1 MGVEKKFVRNGLD
14 KAQMAEYFSNQLERA
29 GYGGMN
35 INRTPMGTQIT
46 IFAEKPGMIIG
57 KGGKTIH
64 KLTHDLESIFRV
76 DNPQIDVQEV
86 KVPELNAQMMASR
99 LAGAIERG
107 LYFRKAGHN
116 MLRRIMEAGALGCE
130 IDIAGKLTGPR
141 KKTEK
146 FVAGNMLHAGNPA
159 MELVDNGFAVA
170 IKKLGVIGCRVR
182 IVPPTIKLPGRFK
195 TVKITVPPKAEEKEK
210 AGIKELVEKPAA
222 ETAVSTP
229 VKPKTPVQPVPV
241 ELKTEEVTASQAET
255 EIPASAVNPATN
267 IEERMH
273 GDVLEHKHPEYDYWH
288 PASRVHKF
296 DESVKKERITLDSSK
311 FDESVKKERITLDS
325 SKEDK

>member
-1 MGVEKKFVRNGLD
+1 MGVERKFVKNGLD
-14 KAQMAEYFSNQLERA
+14 KSQMAEYFSKQLERA

-35 INRTPMGTQIT
+35 VNRTPMGTQVT

-57 KGGKTIH
+57 KGGRTIH
-64 KLTHDLESIFRV
+64 KLTHDLEAVFHV

-86 KVPELNAQMMASR
+86 KIPELNAQMMASR

-116 MLRRIMEAGALGCE
+116 MLRRIMESGALGCE

-141 KKTEK
+141 KRTEK

-159 MELVDNGFAVA
+159 MELVDKGFAIA

-182 IVPPTIKLPGRFK
+182 LIRPTVKLPGRFK
-195 TVKITVPPKAEEKEK
+195 IIEVKVPQEAAVAVKKPEA
-210 AGIKELVEKPAA
+210 IKELVK
-222 ETAVSTP
+222 TAP
-229 VKPKTPVQPVPV
+229 EEVKPEIKTAEQAPVQKENVP
-241 ELKTEEVTASQAET
+241 EVIHEVIQTG
-255 EIPASAVNPATN
+255 N

-273 GDVLEHKHPEYDYWH
+273 GDVMEHKHPEYDYWH
-288 PASRVHKF
+288 PASRIH
-296 DESVKKERITLDSSK
+296 KKE
-311 FDESVKKERITLDS
+311 E
-325 SKEDK
+325 

>member
-1 MGVEKKFVRNGLD
+1 MGVERKFVKNGLD
-14 KAQMAEYFSNQLERA
+14 KAQMAEYFSKQLERA

-64 KLTHDLESIFRV
+64 KLTHDLETVFRV

-86 KVPELNAQMMASR
+86 KIPELNAQMMASR

-116 MLRRIMEAGALGCE
+116 MLRRILESGALGCE

-141 KKTEK
+141 KRTEK
-146 FVAGNMLHAGNPA
+146 FVGGNMLHAGNPA
-159 MELVDNGFAVA
+159 MELVDDGFAIA

-182 IVPPTIKLPGRFK
+182 LIRPTVKLPGRFK
-195 TVKITVPPKAEEKEK
+195 TVQVVATKEPVEKQA
-210 AGIKELVEKPAA
+210 AGIVDIVKAA
-222 ETAVSTP
+222 PHE
-229 VKPKTPVQPVPV
+229 VKPKAVPQETPEAPN
-241 ELKTEEVTASQAET
+241 ETTAEESHTG
-255 EIPASAVNPATN
+255 N

-273 GDVLEHKHPEYDYWH
+273 GDVMEHKHTEYDYWH
-288 PASRVHKF
+288 PASRLH
-296 DESVKKERITLDSSK
+296 KKEEK
-311 FDESVKKERITLDS
+311 
-325 SKEDK
+325 

>member
-1 MGVEKKFVRNGLD
+1 MGVERKFVKNGLD
-14 KAQMAEYFSNQLERA
+14 KAQMAEYFSRQLERA
-29 GYGGMN
+29 GYGGMS
-35 INRTPMGTQIT
+35 INRTPMGTQVT

-57 KGGKTIH
+57 KGGRTIH
-64 KLTHDLESIFRV
+64 KLTHDLETVFHV

-116 MLRRIMEAGALGCE
+116 MLRRIMESGALGCE

-141 KKTEK
+141 KRTEK

-159 MELVDNGFAVA
+159 MELVDKGFAIA

-182 IVPPTIKLPGRFK
+182 LIRPTVKLPGRFK
-195 TVKITVPPKAEEKEK
+195 TEGTAVRQEPAVAEKKPES
-210 AGIKELVEKPAA
+210 IKEIVKAA
-222 ETAVSTP
+222 PPQPKENITPP
-229 VKPKTPVQPVPV
+229 VKNEPVTGPVTEPV
-241 ELKTEEVTASQAET
+241 TEAAHTG
-255 EIPASAVNPATN
+255 NM
-267 IEERMH
+267 EERMH

-288 PASRVHKF
+288 PASRVHK
-296 DESVKKERITLDSSK
+296 
-311 FDESVKKERITLDS
+311 
-325 SKEDK
+325 KED

>member
-1 MGVEKKFVRNGLD
+1 MGVERKFVKNGLD
-14 KAQMAEYFSNQLERA
+14 KAQMAEYFSKQLERA

-64 KLTHDLESIFRV
+64 KLTHDLETVFRV

-86 KVPELNAQMMASR
+86 KIPELNAQMMASR

-116 MLRRIMEAGALGCE
+116 MLRRILESGALGCE

-146 FVAGNMLHAGNPA
+146 FVGGNMLHAGNPA
-159 MELVDNGFAVA
+159 MELVDDGFAIA

-182 IVPPTIKLPGRFK
+182 LIRPTVKLPGRFK
-195 TVKITVPPKAEEKEK
+195 TVQVGASPQEVLEK
-210 AGIKELVEKPAA
+210 KPAA
-222 ETAVSTP
+222 GIEEIVKVTPQEVKPEAVVEQAPEVPKETP
-229 VKPKTPVQPVPV
+229 V
-241 ELKTEEVTASQAET
+241 EESHTG
-255 EIPASAVNPATN
+255 N

-288 PASRVHKF
+288 PASRLH
-296 DESVKKERITLDSSK
+296 KKEEK
-311 FDESVKKERITLDS
+311 
-325 SKEDK
+325 

>member
-1 MGVEKKFVRNGLD
+1 MGVERKFVKNGLD
-14 KAQMAEYFSNQLERA
+14 RAQMAEYFSKQLERA

-35 INRTPMGTQIT
+35 INRTPMGTQVT
-46 IFAEKPGMIIG
+46 IIAEKPGMIIG

-64 KLTHDLESIFRV
+64 KLTHDLETVFHV

-116 MLRRIMEAGALGCE
+116 MLRRILESGALGCE

-141 KKTEK
+141 KRTEK
-146 FVAGNMLHAGNPA
+146 FVGGNMLHAGNPA
-159 MELVDNGFAVA
+159 MELVDDGFAIA

-182 IVPPTIKLPGRFK
+182 IIPPTVKLPGRFK
-195 TVKITVPPKAEEKEK
+195 TIQVSAPQVPQVVAGKKPAGIEEIVKAAPLPAEAKPKAIPAQAVAEQAPVTPFDESVKKERRALDSSK
-210 AGIKELVEKPAA
+210 K
-222 ETAVSTP
+222 ETAP
-229 VKPKTPVQPVPV
+229 
-241 ELKTEEVTASQAET
+241 EEIHAANV
-255 EIPASAVNPATN
+255 
-267 IEERMH
+267 EERRH
-273 GDVLEHKHPEYDYWH
+273 GDVLEHKHPEFDYWH
-288 PASRVHKF
+288 SASRVHKL

-311 FDESVKKERITLDS
+311 KEE
-325 SKEDK
+325 K

>member
-1 MGVEKKFVRNGLD
+1 MGVERKFVKNGLD
-14 KAQMAEYFSNQLERA
+14 KAQMAEYFSKQLERA

-64 KLTHDLESIFRV
+64 KLTHDLETVFRV

-86 KVPELNAQMMASR
+86 KIPELNAQMMASR

-116 MLRRIMEAGALGCE
+116 MLRRILESGALGCE

-146 FVAGNMLHAGNPA
+146 FVGGNMLHAGNPA
-159 MELVDNGFAVA
+159 MELVDDGFAIA

-182 IVPPTIKLPGRFK
+182 LIRPTVKLPGRFK
-195 TVKITVPPKAEEKEK
+195 TVQVGAPQEIVEK
-210 AGIKELVEKPAA
+210 KPAA
-222 ETAVSTP
+222 GIVEIVKAAPHEVKPEAVSEQVPEAPKETP
-229 VKPKTPVQPVPV
+229 A
-241 ELKTEEVTASQAET
+241 EECHTG
-255 EIPASAVNPATN
+255 N

-273 GDVLEHKHPEYDYWH
+273 GDVMEHKHPEYDYWH
-288 PASRVHKF
+288 PASRLH
-296 DESVKKERITLDSSK
+296 KKEEK
-311 FDESVKKERITLDS
+311 
-325 SKEDK
+325 

>member
-1 MGVEKKFVRNGLD
+1 MGVEKKFVKNGYD
-14 KAQMAEYFSNQLERA
+14 KTQLAEYFSKQLERA

-35 INRTPMGTQIT
+35 INRTPMGTQVT

-57 KGGKTIH
+57 KGGRTIH
-64 KLTHDLESIFRV
+64 KLTHDLETVFRV

-86 KVPELNAQMMASR
+86 KIPELNAQMMASR

-116 MLRRIMEAGALGCE
+116 MLRRIMESGALGCE

-141 KKTEK
+141 KRTEK

-159 MELVDNGFAVA
+159 MELVDKGFAIA

-182 IVPPTIKLPGRFK
+182 LIRPSVKLPGRFK
-195 TVKITVPPKAEEKEK
+195 IIEITIPQETAVMGKKPE
-210 AGIKELVEKPAA
+210 GIKELIKAAPVETKPDN
-222 ETAVSTP
+222 
-229 VKPKTPVQPVPV
+229 VKPDNIKPVPETKKETV
-241 ELKTEEVTASQAET
+241 PEEIHTG
-255 EIPASAVNPATN
+255 N

-273 GDVLEHKHPEYDYWH
+273 GDVLEHKHSEYDYWH
-288 PASRVHKF
+288 PASRTHKM
-296 DESVKKERITLDSSK
+296 EE
-311 FDESVKKERITLDS
+311 
-325 SKEDK
+325 

>member
-1 MGVEKKFVRNGLD
+1 MGVEKKFVKNGFD
-14 KAQMAEYFSNQLERA
+14 KTQMAEYFSKQLERA

-35 INRTPMGTQIT
+35 INRTPMGTQVT

-57 KGGKTIH
+57 KGGRTIH
-64 KLTHDLESIFRV
+64 KLTHDLETVFRV

-86 KVPELNAQMMASR
+86 KIPELNAQMMASR

-116 MLRRIMEAGALGCE
+116 MLRRIMESGALGCE

-141 KKTEK
+141 KRTEK

-159 MELVDNGFAVA
+159 MELVDKGFAIA

-182 IVPPTIKLPGRFK
+182 LIRPSVKLPGRFK
-195 TVKITVPPKAEEKEK
+195 TVEIAVPQEAIVAGKKPE
-210 AGIKELVEKPAA
+210 GIKELVKAAPVPSEKKPEIKPEITKPAP
-222 ETAVSTP
+222 ETAKET
-229 VKPKTPVQPVPV
+229 VP
-241 ELKTEEVTASQAET
+241 EEIHTG
-255 EIPASAVNPATN
+255 N

-273 GDVLEHKHPEYDYWH
+273 GDVLEHKHAQYDYWH
-288 PASRVHKF
+288 PASRTHKT
-296 DESVKKERITLDSSK
+296 EE
-311 FDESVKKERITLDS
+311 
-325 SKEDK
+325 

>member
-1 MGVEKKFVRNGLD
+1 MGVERKFVKNGLD
-14 KAQMAEYFSNQLERA
+14 KAQMAEYFSKQLERA

-64 KLTHDLESIFRV
+64 KLTHDLETVFRV

-86 KVPELNAQMMASR
+86 KIPELNAQMMASR

-116 MLRRIMEAGALGCE
+116 MLRRILESGALGCE

-146 FVAGNMLHAGNPA
+146 FVGGNMLHAGNPA
-159 MELVDNGFAVA
+159 MELVDDGFAIA

-182 IVPPTIKLPGRFK
+182 LIRPTVKLPGRFK
-195 TVKITVPPKAEEKEK
+195 TVQVGASQETVEK
-210 AGIKELVEKPAA
+210 KPAA
-222 ETAVSTP
+222 GIVEIVKAAP
-229 VKPKTPVQPVPV
+229 QEVKPEVIPETVSEQAPEAPVVP
-241 ELKTEEVTASQAET
+241 TAEESHTG
-255 EIPASAVNPATN
+255 N

-273 GDVLEHKHPEYDYWH
+273 GDVMEHKHPEYDYWH
-288 PASRVHKF
+288 PASRLH
-296 DESVKKERITLDSSK
+296 KKEEK
-311 FDESVKKERITLDS
+311 
-325 SKEDK
+325 

>member
-1 MGVEKKFVRNGLD
+1 MGVERKFVKNGLD
-14 KAQMAEYFSNQLERA
+14 KAQMAEYFGKQLERA
-29 GYGGMN
+29 GYGGMS
-35 INRTPMGTQIT
+35 INRTPMGTQVT

-64 KLTHDLESIFRV
+64 KLTHDLEAIFHV

-116 MLRRIMEAGALGCE
+116 MLRRILESGALGCE

-146 FVAGNMLHAGNPA
+146 FVGGNMLHAGNPA

-182 IVPPTIKLPGRFK
+182 IIPPTVKLPGRFK
-195 TVKITVPPKAEEKEK
+195 SVQVQT
-210 AGIKELVEKPAA
+210 IKETAEKKPGIEEIVKPAA
-222 ETAVSTP
+222 PQE
-229 VKPKTPVQPVPV
+229 VKPEVPARPEVPAPVAPV
-241 ELKTEEVTASQAET
+241 EAPKEATKEEAHAGV
-255 EIPASAVNPATN
+255 
-267 IEERMH
+267 EERMH

-288 PASRVHKF
+288 PASRIHK
-296 DESVKKERITLDSSK
+296 DESVKKEQRTLEEK
-311 FDESVKKERITLDS
+311 
-325 SKEDK
+325 

>member
-1 MGVEKKFVRNGLD
+1 MGVERKFVKNGLD
-14 KAQMAEYFSNQLERA
+14 KAQMAEYFSKQLERA

-64 KLTHDLESIFRV
+64 KLTHDLETVFRV

-86 KVPELNAQMMASR
+86 KIPELNAQMMASR

-116 MLRRIMEAGALGCE
+116 MLRRILESGALGCE

-141 KKTEK
+141 KRTEK
-146 FVAGNMLHAGNPA
+146 FVGGNMLHAGNPA
-159 MELVDNGFAVA
+159 MELVDDGFAIA

-182 IVPPTIKLPGRFK
+182 LIRPTVKLPGRFK
-195 TVKITVPPKAEEKEK
+195 TVQVVAPETVEK
-210 AGIKELVEKPAA
+210 KPAA
-222 ETAVSTP
+222 GIVEIVKAAP
-229 VKPKTPVQPVPV
+229 PEVKPEAVV
-241 ELKTEEVTASQAET
+241 EQASEAPITTAEESHTG
-255 EIPASAVNPATN
+255 N

-273 GDVLEHKHPEYDYWH
+273 GDAMEHKHPEYDYWH
-288 PASRVHKF
+288 PASRLH
-296 DESVKKERITLDSSK
+296 KKEEK
-311 FDESVKKERITLDS
+311 
-325 SKEDK
+325 

>member
-1 MGVEKKFVRNGLD
+1 MGVERKFVKNGLD
-14 KAQMAEYFSNQLERA
+14 KAQMAEYFSKQLERA

-64 KLTHDLESIFRV
+64 KLTHDLETVFRV

-86 KVPELNAQMMASR
+86 KIPELNAQMMASR

-116 MLRRIMEAGALGCE
+116 MLRRILESGALGCE

-146 FVAGNMLHAGNPA
+146 FVGGNMLHAGNPA
-159 MELVDNGFAVA
+159 MELVDDGFAIA

-182 IVPPTIKLPGRFK
+182 LIRPTVKLPGRFK
-195 TVKITVPPKAEEKEK
+195 TVQVGASPETTEK
-210 AGIKELVEKPAA
+210 KPAA
-222 ETAVSTP
+222 GIVEIVKAAP
-229 VKPKTPVQPVPV
+229 QEVKPVVIPETVSEQAPEAPV
-241 ELKTEEVTASQAET
+241 ESTTEESHTGS
-255 EIPASAVNPATN
+255 

-273 GDVLEHKHPEYDYWH
+273 GDVMEHKHPEYDYWH
-288 PASRVHKF
+288 PAARLH
-296 DESVKKERITLDSSK
+296 KKEEK
-311 FDESVKKERITLDS
+311 
-325 SKEDK
+325 

>member
-1 MGVEKKFVRNGLD
+1 MGVEKKFVKNGYD
-14 KAQMAEYFSNQLERA
+14 KTQLAEYFSKQLERA

-35 INRTPMGTQIT
+35 INRTPMGTQVT

-57 KGGKTIH
+57 KGGRTIH
-64 KLTHDLESIFRV
+64 KLTHDLEAVFRV

-86 KVPELNAQMMASR
+86 KIPELNAQMMASR

-116 MLRRIMEAGALGCE
+116 MLRRIMESGALGCE

-141 KKTEK
+141 KRTEK

-159 MELVDNGFAVA
+159 MELVDKGFAIA

-182 IVPPTIKLPGRFK
+182 LIRPSVKLPGRFK
-195 TVKITVPPKAEEKEK
+195 VIEITAPQEAAVAGKKPE
-210 AGIKELVEKPAA
+210 GIKELVKAAPVAPKPDNVKPAP
-222 ETAVSTP
+222 ET
-229 VKPKTPVQPVPV
+229 KKEIVP
-241 ELKTEEVTASQAET
+241 EEIHTG
-255 EIPASAVNPATN
+255 N

-273 GDVLEHKHPEYDYWH
+273 GDVLEHKHAEYDYWH
-288 PASRVHKF
+288 PASRTHKT
-296 DESVKKERITLDSSK
+296 EE
-311 FDESVKKERITLDS
+311 
-325 SKEDK
+325 

>member
-1 MGVEKKFVRNGLD
+1 MGVEKKFVKNGFD
-14 KAQMAEYFSNQLERA
+14 KTQMAEYFSKQLERA

-35 INRTPMGTQIT
+35 INRTPMGTQVT

-57 KGGKTIH
+57 KGGRTIH
-64 KLTHDLESIFRV
+64 KLTHDLETVFRV

-86 KVPELNAQMMASR
+86 KIPELNAQMMASR

-116 MLRRIMEAGALGCE
+116 MLRRIMESGALGCE

-141 KKTEK
+141 KRTEK

-159 MELVDNGFAVA
+159 MELVDKGFAIA

-182 IVPPTIKLPGRFK
+182 LIRPSVKLPGRFK
-195 TVKITVPPKAEEKEK
+195 TEQITIPQEAAVAGKKPE
-210 AGIKELVEKPAA
+210 GIKELVKAA
-222 ETAVSTP
+222 
-229 VKPKTPVQPVPV
+229 PVPV
-241 ELKTEEVTASQAET
+241 ETKPEIIKPEITKPAPEITKETVPEEVHTG
-255 EIPASAVNPATN
+255 N

-273 GDVLEHKHPEYDYWH
+273 GDVLEHKHAQYDYWH
-288 PASRVHKF
+288 PASRTHKT
-296 DESVKKERITLDSSK
+296 EE
-311 FDESVKKERITLDS
+311 
-325 SKEDK
+325 

>member
-1 MGVEKKFVRNGLD
+1 MGVERKFVKNGLD
-14 KAQMAEYFSNQLERA
+14 KAQMAEYFSKQLERA

-64 KLTHDLESIFRV
+64 KLTHDLETVFRV

-86 KVPELNAQMMASR
+86 KIPELNAQMMASR

-116 MLRRIMEAGALGCE
+116 MLRRILESGALGCE

-141 KKTEK
+141 KRTEK
-146 FVAGNMLHAGNPA
+146 FVGGNMLHAGNPA
-159 MELVDNGFAVA
+159 MELVDDGFAIA

-182 IVPPTIKLPGRFK
+182 LIRPTVKLPGRFK
-195 TVKITVPPKAEEKEK
+195 TVQVEGPQETVEKRPAAGIVEIVKAAPQEVKHEAVPEQSPETPITTAEESHT
-210 AGIKELVEKPAA
+210 G
-222 ETAVSTP
+222 
-229 VKPKTPVQPVPV
+229 
-241 ELKTEEVTASQAET
+241 
-255 EIPASAVNPATN
+255 N

-273 GDVLEHKHPEYDYWH
+273 GDVMEHKHSEYDYWH
-288 PASRVHKF
+288 PASRLH
-296 DESVKKERITLDSSK
+296 KKEEK
-311 FDESVKKERITLDS
+311 
-325 SKEDK
+325 

>member
-1 MGVEKKFVRNGLD
+1 MGVERKFVKNGLD
-14 KAQMAEYFSNQLERA
+14 KAQMAEYFSKQLERA

-35 INRTPMGTQIT
+35 INRTPMGTQVT

-64 KLTHDLESIFRV
+64 KLTHDLGAIFHV

-116 MLRRIMEAGALGCE
+116 MLRRIMESGALGCE

-159 MELVDNGFAVA
+159 MEIVDKGFAIA
-170 IKKLGVIGCRVR
+170 IKKLGIIGCRVR
-182 IVPPTIKLPGRFK
+182 IVPPMVKLPGRFK
-195 TVKITVPPKAEEKEK
+195 TVQVVVPQAPQGAQEKKPAGIGEIVKAAPAPQEAIQVQAAPETPKVTVPEETH
-210 AGIKELVEKPAA
+210 AA
-222 ETAVSTP
+222 NV
-229 VKPKTPVQPVPV
+229 
-241 ELKTEEVTASQAET
+241 
-255 EIPASAVNPATN
+255 
-267 IEERMH
+267 EERMH

-311 FDESVKKERITLDS
+311 KEE
-325 SKEDK
+325 K

>member
-1 MGVEKKFVRNGLD
+1 MGVERKFVKNGLD
-14 KAQMAEYFSNQLERA
+14 KAQMAEYFSKQLERA

-64 KLTHDLESIFRV
+64 KLTHDLETVFRV

-86 KVPELNAQMMASR
+86 KIPELNAQMMASR

-116 MLRRIMEAGALGCE
+116 MLRRILESGALGCE

-141 KKTEK
+141 KRTEK
-146 FVAGNMLHAGNPA
+146 FVGGNMLHAGNPA
-159 MELVDNGFAVA
+159 MELVDDGFAIA

-182 IVPPTIKLPGRFK
+182 LIRPTVKLPGRFK
-195 TVKITVPPKAEEKEK
+195 TVQVAAPETVEK
-210 AGIKELVEKPAA
+210 KPAA
-222 ETAVSTP
+222 GIVEIVKAAPQEVKPEAVSEQAPEASVT
-229 VKPKTPVQPVPV
+229 TA
-241 ELKTEEVTASQAET
+241 EESHTG
-255 EIPASAVNPATN
+255 N

-273 GDVLEHKHPEYDYWH
+273 GDVMEHKHPEYDYWH
-288 PASRVHKF
+288 PASRLH
-296 DESVKKERITLDSSK
+296 KKEEK
-311 FDESVKKERITLDS
+311 
-325 SKEDK
+325 

>member
-1 MGVEKKFVRNGLD
+1 MGVERKFVKNGLD
-14 KAQMAEYFSNQLERA
+14 KSQLAEYFSKQLERA

-35 INRTPMGTQIT
+35 INRTPMGTQVT

-57 KGGKTIH
+57 KGGRTIH
-64 KLTHDLESIFRV
+64 KLTHDLEAVFHV

-86 KVPELNAQMMASR
+86 KIPELNAQMMASR

-116 MLRRIMEAGALGCE
+116 MLRRIMESGALGCE

-141 KKTEK
+141 KRTEK

-159 MELVDNGFAVA
+159 MELVDKGFAVA

-182 IVPPTIKLPGRFK
+182 LIRPTVKLPGRFK
-195 TVKITVPPKAEEKEK
+195 SVNAAPPQEPAVSAPKPESIQELVKNAPAPVEPPKEN
-210 AGIKELVEKPAA
+210 
-222 ETAVSTP
+222 
-229 VKPKTPVQPVPV
+229 
-241 ELKTEEVTASQAET
+241 LKTEHAPAPEVQKET
-255 EIPASAVNPATN
+255 VTEEVHKGT

-273 GDVLEHKHPEYDYWH
+273 GDVLEHKHQEYDYWH
-288 PASRVHKF
+288 PASRVHKM
-296 DESVKKERITLDSSK
+296 EEK
-311 FDESVKKERITLDS
+311 
-325 SKEDK
+325 

>member
-1 MGVEKKFVRNGLD
+1 MGVEKKFVKNGFD
-14 KAQMAEYFSNQLERA
+14 KTQMAEYFSKQLERA

-35 INRTPMGTQIT
+35 INRTPMGTQVT

-57 KGGKTIH
+57 KGGRTIH
-64 KLTHDLESIFRV
+64 KLTHDLETVFRV

-86 KVPELNAQMMASR
+86 KIPELNAQMMASR

-116 MLRRIMEAGALGCE
+116 MLRRIMESGALGCE

-141 KKTEK
+141 KRTEK

-159 MELVDNGFAVA
+159 MELVDKGFAIA

-182 IVPPTIKLPGRFK
+182 LIRPTVKLPGRFK
-195 TVKITVPPKAEEKEK
+195 TVDITVPQEAAPPVKKPE
-210 AGIKELVEKPAA
+210 GIKELVKAA
-222 ETAVSTP
+222 
-229 VKPKTPVQPVPV
+229 PV
-241 ELKTEEVTASQAET
+241 EAQPEITKPEPEIKKEIIPEEIHTGD
-255 EIPASAVNPATN
+255 

-273 GDVLEHKHPEYDYWH
+273 ADVLEHKHREYDYWH
-288 PASRVHKF
+288 PASRTHKA
-296 DESVKKERITLDSSK
+296 EE
-311 FDESVKKERITLDS
+311 
-325 SKEDK
+325 

>member
-1 MGVEKKFVRNGLD
+1 MGVERKFVRNGLD
-14 KAQMAEYFSNQLERA
+14 KAQMAEYFSKQLERA

-64 KLTHDLESIFRV
+64 KLTHDLETVFRV

-86 KVPELNAQMMASR
+86 KIPELNAQMMASR

-116 MLRRIMEAGALGCE
+116 MLRRILESGALGCE

-146 FVAGNMLHAGNPA
+146 FVGGNMLHAGNPA
-159 MELVDNGFAVA
+159 MELVDDGFAIA

-182 IVPPTIKLPGRFK
+182 LIRPTVKLPGRFK
-195 TVKITVPPKAEEKEK
+195 TVQATAPQETVEKKPPSGIEEIVKAAPQEVEPEVKPEVVAEAVPVQEPEAPQEIIPETPAEESNT
-210 AGIKELVEKPAA
+210 G
-222 ETAVSTP
+222 
-229 VKPKTPVQPVPV
+229 
-241 ELKTEEVTASQAET
+241 
-255 EIPASAVNPATN
+255 

-288 PASRVHKF
+288 PASRLH
-296 DESVKKERITLDSSK
+296 KKEEK
-311 FDESVKKERITLDS
+311 
-325 SKEDK
+325 

>member
-1 MGVEKKFVRNGLD
+1 MGVERKFVKNGLD
-14 KAQMAEYFSNQLERA
+14 KAQMAEYFSKQLERA

-35 INRTPMGTQIT
+35 INRTPMGTQVT

-64 KLTHDLESIFRV
+64 KLTHDLGAIFHV

-116 MLRRIMEAGALGCE
+116 MLRRIMESGALGCE

-159 MELVDNGFAVA
+159 MEIVDKGFAIA
-170 IKKLGVIGCRVR
+170 IKKLGIIGCRVR
-182 IVPPTIKLPGRFK
+182 IVPPMVKLPGRFK
-195 TVKITVPPKAEEKEK
+195 TVQVVVPQAPQGAQEKKPAGIGEIVKAAPAPQEAIQVQAAPETPKVTVP
-210 AGIKELVEKPAA
+210 A
-222 ETAVSTP
+222 ETHAANV
-229 VKPKTPVQPVPV
+229 
-241 ELKTEEVTASQAET
+241 
-255 EIPASAVNPATN
+255 
-267 IEERMH
+267 EERMH

-288 PASRVHKF
+288 PASRVHK
-296 DESVKKERITLDSSK
+296 KEEK
-311 FDESVKKERITLDS
+311 
-325 SKEDK
+325 